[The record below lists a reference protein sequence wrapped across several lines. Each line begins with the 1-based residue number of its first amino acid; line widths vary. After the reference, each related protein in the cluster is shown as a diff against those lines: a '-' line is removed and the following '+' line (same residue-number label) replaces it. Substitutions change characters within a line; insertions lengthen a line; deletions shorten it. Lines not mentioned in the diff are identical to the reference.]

1 MQAEPLGS
9 FQVDPFLGPHRGDD
23 LRLDLALEGVAGR
36 FVHRR
41 GGANDRQRPA
51 QRVDRLLGVVL
62 AKQGACGLETLAH
75 VGGELLPEHLLA
87 CSGVLDRGLR
97 LSLRPGGD
105 RAADLPHQRHAPDMR
120 QVVERLAGAGV
131 ARGERQ
137 DLAIERLGMSDG
149 PLLHRLAAQVEQLIG
164 QRGRRL
170 APRHCAGHEQASQR
184 PP

>member
-1 MQAEPLGS
+1 MICAWTWRSSES
-9 FQVDPFLGPHRGDD
+9 RV
-23 LRLDLALEGVAGR
+23 ASSTGVAER
-36 FVHRR
+36 TTASVLRK
-41 GGANDRQRPA
+41 
-51 QRVDRLLGVVL
+51 RVDRLLGVVL
-62 AKQGACGLETLAH
+62 AQQGACGLETLAH

-105 RAADLPHQRHAPDMR
+105 RAADLPHQRHAPDAR
-120 QVVERLAGAGV
+120 QVFEGLAGPGV

-170 APRHCAGHEQASQR
+170 APRHCAGHEQAGQR